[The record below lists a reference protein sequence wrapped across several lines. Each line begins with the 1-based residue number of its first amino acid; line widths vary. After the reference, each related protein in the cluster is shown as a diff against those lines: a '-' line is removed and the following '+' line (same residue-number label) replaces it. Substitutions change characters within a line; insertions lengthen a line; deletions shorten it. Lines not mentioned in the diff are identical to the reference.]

1 MPASAAARLVQATG
15 LCWSRRAR
23 QPRRRCPRPEDLH
36 ADGGR
41 RWARGGR
48 GAGPARPC
56 PVLSPPRAC
65 RRLLQHLHRGE
76 EAQGRPR
83 LRGAGHHGRA
93 ELRHRVSAPRGLP
106 RPPPPRAPGGR
117 SPPLTPFPRR
127 RLASEFGVEK
137 GHAFVEQLRKV
148 QCMLQDVGSNIATPL
163 SSAREAHLKRTAFSE
178 KPVLELEQWI
188 DSYSEQLPPLRAFI
202 LPSGG
207 KSSAALHFSRAV
219 CRRAERCVVPL
230 VQAGEAD
237 PNVAKYLNRLSD
249 YLFVLARYAAMK
261 EGKEEK
267 IYIKSE
273 Q

>member
-1 MPASAAARLVQATG
+1 RVGQGTVGLAGQGARWGRAPHPCLTA
-15 LCWSRRAR
+15 RR
-23 QPRRRCPRPEDLH
+23 PHSPDSDRPE
-36 ADGGR
+36 R
-41 RWARGGR
+41 
-48 GAGPARPC
+48 
-56 PVLSPPRAC
+56 SPHSQR
-65 RRLLQHLHRGE
+65 
-76 EAQGRPR
+76 
-83 LRGAGHHGRA
+83 
-93 ELRHRVSAPRGLP
+93 APRIYTKTGDAGSFSSTFTGERRPKGDRIFEALGATDELSSAIGL
-106 RPPPPRAPGGR
+106 AG
-117 SPPLTPFPRR
+117 
-127 RLASEFGVEK
+127 EFSSEK
-137 GHAFVEQLRKV
+137 GHTFVEQLHKV

-163 SSAREAHLKRTAFSE
+163 SSAREAHLKRTSFSE

-237 PNVAKYLNRLSD
+237 ANVAKYLNRLSD

-267 IYIKSE
+267 IYIKPE
-273 Q
+273 P

>member
-1 MPASAAARLVQATG
+1 SAAPAATGPRGSTRGRGTQVGPGAGGSEGARGRARPGPRGSAGPGPASERLPPSPGFSSTFTGERRPKGDRIFEALGATDELSSAIG
-15 LCWSRRAR
+15 L
-23 QPRRRCPRPEDLH
+23 
-36 ADGGR
+36 
-41 RWARGGR
+41 
-48 GAGPARPC
+48 AG
-56 PVLSPPRAC
+56 
-65 RRLLQHLHRGE
+65 
-76 EAQGRPR
+76 
-83 LRGAGHHGRA
+83 
-93 ELRHRVSAPRGLP
+93 
-106 RPPPPRAPGGR
+106 
-117 SPPLTPFPRR
+117 
-127 RLASEFGVEK
+127 EFSSEK
-137 GHAFVEQLRKV
+137 GHTFVEQLHKV

-163 SSAREAHLKRTAFSE
+163 SSAREAHLKRTSFSD
-178 KPVLELEQWI
+178 KPVVELEQWI

-267 IYIKSE
+267 IYIKPE
-273 Q
+273 P